1 MPPCPVT
8 LNNSGDTRIYS
19 NFACNVGT
27 DGIRVVQSLIGTE
40 RRKKAIVDE
49 RSSDPSR
56 PNKTKMRRKKKT
68 AKVTGG
74 IVGIGQAI
82 SIRFAQE
89 GAAVVADF
97 IGNPDLPSQIER
109 SLSEFGG
116 KCFAVE
122 AGVSKP
128 DRDQNLFSGAIK
140 AFGGLDIVV
149 NNAGVGKKCAFV
161 GYPSEDLQVILA
173 INLVGP
179 FLVSQAAACQMIRR
193 GKGGRPINI
202 SSVPTRISRCLPM
215 GPITRARAASGC

>member
-1 MPPCPVT
+1 
-8 LNNSGDTRIYS
+8 
-19 NFACNVGT
+19 VGT

-49 RSSDPSR
+49 RSSDQSR

-68 AKVTGG
+68 VKVTGG

-82 SIRFAQE
+82 CIRFAQE

-97 IGNPDLPSQIER
+97 IGNPDLPRQIER

-128 DRDQNLFSGAIK
+128 DRDQNLFSGGIK
-140 AFGGLDIVV
+140 A
-149 NNAGVGKKCAFV
+149 
-161 GYPSEDLQVILA
+161 
-173 INLVGP
+173 
-179 FLVSQAAACQMIRR
+179 
-193 GKGGRPINI
+193 
-202 SSVPTRISRCLPM
+202 
-215 GPITRARAASGC
+215 